1 MFGKQLNEL
10 NYGGFSISIRIHLVT
25 STWPYASPHR
35 LLNRYFEIRVYNISL
50 SMLSDSTSISK

>member
-25 STWPYASPHR
+25 STWRYASLHR
-35 LLNRYFEIRVYNISL
+35 LLNRCFEMYNFSFRI
-50 SMLSDSTSISK
+50 LSDSASISK